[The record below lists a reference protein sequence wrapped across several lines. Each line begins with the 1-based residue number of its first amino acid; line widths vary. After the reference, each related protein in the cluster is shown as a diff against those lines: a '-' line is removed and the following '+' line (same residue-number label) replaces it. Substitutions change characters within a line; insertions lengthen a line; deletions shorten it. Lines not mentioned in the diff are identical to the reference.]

1 MRKKKPPRGWFWAL
15 PVEQEVDEEL
25 AFHLEMH
32 TRDLIARGMSPDAAR
47 EAAQQRLGDFYRLRR
62 TCVSLGRR
70 RNRVM
75 RLTQWLGDLRD
86 DLIVAIRRLKKSPGF
101 TAVAVLTLAL
111 GIGANSAIFALADA
125 TLLRPLQFPD
135 GNRLVRLF
143 DSRMLVA
150 GPYEVVEWVIRNHTF
165 EAMAAV
171 SPGQR
176 AVTGPDGVGKQVDA
190 QLVTVR
196 FFDVFRVV
204 PIAGRTFQPGD
215 DHPAPDA
222 VVLSEGLWSDQFG
235 RDPGVV
241 GRRIRIDGNPFTVIG
256 VVPAG
261 FQILSPSSV
270 WTLLP
275 TSSMR
280 GPAGL
285 GHYLRVVGRLA
296 PGATLGSARA
306 DMRSIANAITKERP
320 DLNKDHGVSLE
331 PLRDSLVGSDL
342 QLTARLLLGVVAFV
356 LLTCCANVANL
367 VLARTSTRAREL
379 AVRSALGAGGRRIAR
394 LLLAE
399 SLVLAGLAAV
409 LGAALGATILNAAP
423 SLMPPGVLPVD
434 VRLTFDVRVLTFCA
448 ATAFG
453 LALAFSAVPAWQ
465 AARLPPL
472 QAMTAGG
479 RTSTVSGS
487 RFRSGLASIQIAA
500 SVVLLCGAGL
510 LVRSLVA
517 LTRVDSGSRAGE
529 LLTIGIRL
537 PFVGPNAPDG
547 TPYKSLE
554 SRLRFYEAVERE
566 VRAVPGVRGVAFGGA
581 LPLDGWW
588 IGMFFARE
596 GDQRP
601 EQQRELSHYFDVGP
615 SYFETL
621 GIPVVAGREFTRDDR
636 AGSPAVCIV
645 NEVFVRRYLQDRA
658 PVGTRLVV
666 RGATTGGGPLPV
678 REIVGV
684 VRNVKERPDEA
695 NPEPQIYVPFAQD
708 PPTELSLVVQP
719 SGGWASALAPAVRS
733 AIARADKE
741 RPVQAMRTLDGIRRN
756 ATSPARFRA
765 VLIGAFGAL
774 ALTLA
779 VVGVFGVL
787 SYSVQQRLRE
797 FGVRIALGATTRD
810 VLAIVFGGTARILAA
825 GIVAGL
831 LGAMAMGRSI
841 SALLF
846 GVRPTDPLTFAGAA
860 AVLAVTAAV
869 ATTIPALRASRVDP
883 IVALRDE

>member
-1 MRKKKPPRGWFWAL
+1 MKNKKPPRGWFWAL

-25 AFHLEMH
+25 DFHLEMH
-32 TRDLIARGMSPDAAR
+32 TRDLIARGMPLDAARDAAR
-47 EAAQQRLGDFYRLRR
+47 ERLGDLYRLRR
-62 TCVSLGRR
+62 TCVGIGRK
-70 RNRVM
+70 RNGIM
-75 RLTQWLGDLRD
+75 RITQWLGDLRD
-86 DLIVAIRRLKKSPGF
+86 DVIVAIRRLKQARGF

-125 TLLRPLQFPD
+125 SLLRPLQFPD
-135 GNRLVRLF
+135 GDRLLRLY
-143 DSRMLVA
+143 DSRMFVA
-150 GPYEVVEWVIRNHTF
+150 GPYEVVEWMTRNHTF
-165 EAMAAV
+165 DAMAALTFG
-171 SPGQR
+171 SR
-176 AVTGPDGVGKQVDA
+176 ALTGPDGAGEQVDA
-190 QLVTVR
+190 QTVTVR

-204 PIAGRTFQPGD
+204 PIAGRTFQASD
-215 DHPAPDA
+215 DHVNPDA
-222 VVLSEGLWSDQFG
+222 VVLSERLWNERFG
-235 RDPGVV
+235 RDPGLV
-241 GRRIRIDGNPFTVIG
+241 GRRIRADGNTFTVIG
-256 VVPAG
+256 IVPAE
-261 FQILSPSSV
+261 FQVLSPANL

-275 TSSMR
+275 TSIMR
-280 GPAGL
+280 GPTGM

-296 PGATLGSARA
+296 PGATLGNARA
-306 DMRSIANAITKERP
+306 DVTSIASAIVKERP
-320 DLNKDHGVSLE
+320 DLNKDHGVTLE

-342 QLTARLLLGVVAFV
+342 QLTAKLLLGVVAFV

-394 LLLAE
+394 LLFTE
-399 SLVLAGLAAV
+399 SLILAALAAV
-409 LGAALGATILNAAP
+409 LGAALGAAILNAAP
-423 SLMPPGVLPVD
+423 QLMPPGVLPVD

-448 ATAFG
+448 AAAFA

-465 AARLPPL
+465 ATRLPPL
-472 QAMTAGG
+472 QAITAGG
-479 RTSTVSGS
+479 RTSTGSGS
-487 RFRSGLASIQIAA
+487 RFRSVLAISQIAA
-500 SVVLLCGAGL
+500 AVVLLCGAGL
-510 LVRSLVA
+510 LMRSLVA

-529 LLTIGIRL
+529 LLTLTIRL
-537 PFVGPNAPDG
+537 PFLGPAVPDG
-547 TPYKSLE
+547 TPYKSAE
-554 SRLRFYEAVERE
+554 SRLQFYDAVERE
-566 VRAVPGVRGVAFGGA
+566 IRGAPGVRNVVFGGA

-588 IGMFFARE
+588 VGMFFGRE

-601 EQQRELSHYFDVGP
+601 EQQRELSHYQNVGP
-615 SYFETL
+615 SFFETL

-636 AGSPAVCIV
+636 AGSPLVCIV
-645 NEVFVRRYLQDRA
+645 NDVFVRKYLQGRA

-666 RGATTGGGPLPV
+666 RGSTTGGGPLPV

-695 NPEPQIYVPFAQD
+695 NPEPQIYVPIAQD
-708 PPTELSLVVQP
+708 APTMLSLVVQP
-719 SGGWASALAPAVRS
+719 SGESASALAPAVRA
-733 AIARADKE
+733 AIARVDKE
-741 RPVQAMRTLDGIRRN
+741 RPVQEMRTLDGIRRD

-765 VLIGAFGAL
+765 LLVGAFGVL

-779 VVGVFGVL
+779 IIGVFGVL

-825 GIVAGL
+825 GIVVGL
-831 LGAMAMGRSI
+831 LGAIAMGRSI

-846 GVRPTDPLTFAGAA
+846 GVRPTDPLTFAAAA

-869 ATTIPALRASRVDP
+869 ATMIPAFRASRVDP